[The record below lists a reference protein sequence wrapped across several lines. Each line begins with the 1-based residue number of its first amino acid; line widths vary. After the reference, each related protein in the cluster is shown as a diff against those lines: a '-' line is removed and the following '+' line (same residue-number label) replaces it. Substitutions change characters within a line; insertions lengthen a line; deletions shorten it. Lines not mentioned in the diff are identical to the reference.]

1 MNRRLQRRHLLTG
14 MGALALSLAS
24 KKALGQCPPDD
35 GPPQTRSPILKPTP
49 PNLFRILAPGAV
61 EMRWDALPP
70 ETYLVPQSMWYIHT
84 RADTPKVDPATWRL
98 RVEGSTIAQPQEFSY
113 DQLLQMPHSTYIR
126 ACECG
131 QNAHAL
137 AVEAWK
143 RPTTGG
149 VPFRLGAIYVAELV
163 GIPIRHILERVGA
176 TPKTKFVAFES
187 LDNIGYTSTLP
198 YETAVLD
205 DTLLV
210 LAANGETL
218 LPDSG
223 FPARLFVSS
232 WLGNVNV
239 KWIKRIITSDVF
251 QPSQWDLHRAF
262 VGPSYPPVPPYPG
275 QPVTYQNVKS
285 AFELAWPAELPAGQ
299 HRLYGRSWSGLG
311 SIRSVSVSGDGG
323 QTWQEATLIPPNLE
337 KAWTRWSF
345 EWRAKP
351 GMYQLQAKATDSLGH
366 IQPLSQ
372 PYNAN
377 GLSYGAVVSH
387 PVLVNGSR

>member
-1 MNRRLQRRHLLTG
+1 MSGRFQRRHLLTG
-14 MGALALSLAS
+14 MAALGLSLAS
-24 KKALGQCPPDD
+24 KRVLGQCVPDD
-35 GPPQTRSPILKPTP
+35 APLPTASPILKPTP

-61 EMRWDALPP
+61 EMRWDALQPQD
-70 ETYLVPQSMWYIHT
+70 YLVPQAMWYIHT
-84 RADTPKVDPATWRL
+84 RADTPKVDLATWRL
-98 RVEGSTIAQPQEFSY
+98 RVEGSTVSQPQEFSY
-113 DQLLQMPHSTYIR
+113 DQLLNMPHRTYIR

-137 AVEAWK
+137 GVEAWQ

-149 VPFRLGAIYVAELV
+149 VAFRLGAIYVAEFV
-163 GIPIRHILERVGA
+163 GIPVRHILEQVGV
-176 TPKTKFVAFES
+176 TQKTKYVGFES
-187 LDNIGYTSTLP
+187 LDKIGYTSTIP
-198 YETAVLD
+198 YEAAVLD

-210 LAANGETL
+210 LAANGEPL

-223 FPARLFVSS
+223 FPVRLFVSS

-239 KWIKRIITSDVF
+239 KWIKRIVTSDVF

-262 VGPSYPPVPPYPG
+262 VGPSYPPVPPYLG

-285 AFELAWPAELPAGQ
+285 AFELAWSAELPAGR
-299 HRLYGRSWSGLG
+299 HRLYGRSWSG
-311 SIRSVSVSGDGG
+311 SSNIRSVDVSVDGG
-323 QTWQEATLIPPNLE
+323 QTWQAATLIPPNLE

-345 EWRAKP
+345 EWQARP
-351 GMYQLQAKATDSLGH
+351 GMHQLQARATDGLGR
-366 IQPLSQ
+366 IQPFSQ

-387 PVLVNGSR
+387 PMLIR